1 MTPHRWMLAFCFS
14 LVSVLG
20 TGESQSVSTAET
32 LKYIC
37 RTFGSGV
44 VQPFNGSGFHVRSNC
59 PFTLTRFT
67 HNRVQYD
74 ITAKRDN
81 SGLLNQLEITVNKVR
96 TIVQSGSI
104 MVEKKS
110 ISLPYDHTYQHI
122 FQYGTYTK
130 LRSSLLP
137 LSVTWHNVSGG
148 IDTVRVELDQELS
161 IDMTGLCG
169 KLSVPGS
176 KHQLIAE
183 SMLNEDTC
191 QTRDPVFA
199 VNTLCR
205 LFFSYT
211 LDCLQVRTP
220 HYIELCEENIYS
232 FESSKYISCAF
243 FKEVVQQ
250 CGNSSYIWNI
260 WRTVT
265 RCAPPTCQGDLVY
278 VEQGNAF
285 VPSCSNPNPRF
296 SNQDLTSSC
305 VCPEGMVVNDQ
316 AEGIHCVK
324 ESNCP
329 CVFAGRSYSTGHIRS
344 TKCQSCVCEGGK
356 WHCSENFCPARC
368 LMEGQFVTTFDGKQY
383 VVPGK
388 CTYVLSQGHNW
399 TIIVQFSAK
408 DISLKTAVLQLFQD
422 TYTFSYNS
430 VKVGEEEITELH
442 QSDHALVFWQSS
454 MYIQVQTSFG
464 MNIQVQLSPEIQLY
478 ITLPRN
484 HTGVISGL
492 CGNSNNDTT
501 DDFTTSSGIIE
512 NSPQAFALSWSVGT
526 CAVNIPPICS
536 STDSEIFADE
546 RCSVL
551 NEPTGIFASCHS
563 HIPTDHFHTACIQR
577 TCNCGNN
584 LQQCLCVALA
594 SYAKACASLGVAVGN
609 WRKAT
614 NCTLNCQKNQE
625 FSYDVRACNHTCRS
639 LSGPDPRC
647 WLDDAPVEGCGCPE
661 GTHLN
666 QGHICTPKAECVC
679 HHYGGTTPPGPVVID
694 GRQCLCENGELH
706 CSKDCGCRNGKV
718 CVHCSE
724 YPVNTAQKT
733 CDSLS
738 KPLGASVTCESGCHC
753 PQDQYED
760 HHGNCVSLDNCTCV
774 YSGKMFSAGQHVK
787 TNCKTCVCGHGQWHC
802 KDEPC
807 PRKCQVYGNGHY
819 QTFDSKWYRFNGHC
833 QYTLVEDY
841 CGNENGS
848 FSVRVESVPCCDE
861 ALTCSRSIIL
871 DLQGTVTLTL
881 SDMRVTRRLQKGW
894 TLQEESFYT
903 THTVGLYIIVSVPS
917 RGITLIWDKHTRIT
931 VELQPNWR
939 NRVCGLCGN
948 FDSSEMND
956 LQISGSAVVSSPLA
970 FGNNWK
976 ATSPPCSD
984 VTTEIF
990 PCERNS
996 YCSAWAQR
1004 RCMIITADTFK
1015 DCHLKV
1021 DPEPYYHACV
1031 QESCSCE
1038 FEGKFLGF
1046 CTAVAAYAEACS
1058 EQDVC
1063 VKWRTPDLCPVYCDY
1078 YNEQGQC
1085 SWHYEACGEALS
1097 CGKGHY
1103 FTHKLEGCYP
1113 RCPEDAPFYD
1123 ENTGECTKLRNCTCF
1138 FNDTIIQPG
1147 AVVMIESIKCPC
1159 DNGTITCSPS
1169 TTTIS
1174 PSTSSTRTT
1183 AATTMETTVPF
1194 TTPTTT
1200 TASTTTETWTTTSS
1214 TTPTPTTTT
1223 STTLTAI
1230 TNVST
1235 ITETLTTSTTP
1246 TQTTS
1251 ASTTYETWNTTSST
1265 TPTLT
1270 TTAPTTYETWTTTSS
1285 TTPTLTTTA
1294 PTANETW
1301 TTTSSTTS
1309 TPTTTAP
1316 TTNETWT
1323 TTSSTTP
1330 TTTTTAP
1337 TTNETWKTTSS
1348 TTPTPTTTAPT
1359 TNETWKTTSST
1370 TPTTTTTA
1378 PTTNVTWTTMSSTT
1392 PTPTTTAP
1400 TTNETWKTTSST
1412 TPTPTTT
1419 ASTSNETWTTMSSTT
1434 PTTTTTAPTTNETST
1449 TPMTTTTA
1457 STSDETWTTMSS
1469 TTPTTTTTAPTTNE
1483 TWTTMSSTTP
1493 TPTTTVPTTNE
1504 TWKTTSSTT
1513 PTPTTTAP
1521 TTNET
1526 WKTTSSTTPTPTT
1539 TAPTTNETWKT
1550 TSSTTPTTTTTAPTT
1565 NETSTT
1571 PMQTITA
1578 STSDETWTTMS
1589 STTPT
1594 TTTTAPT
1601 TNETWK
1607 TTSSTTPTP
1616 TTTAPTT
1623 NETWKTTS
1631 STTPTPTTTAPT
1643 TNETWKTTSSTTPT
1657 PTTTAPTTNETWK
1670 TTSSTTPTPTTT
1682 APTTNETWKTTSST
1696 TPTTTTTAPT
1706 TNETSTTPMQ
1716 TITASTSDE
1725 TWTTMSSTTPTTTT
1739 TAPTTNE
1746 TWKTTSSTTPSPTT
1760 IASTSDET
1768 WTTMSSTTP
1777 TTTTTA
1783 PTTNETWKTTS
1794 STTPTP
1800 TTTAPTTNETWKT
1813 TSSTTPTP
1821 TTTAE
1826 TTNETWKTTS
1836 STTPTPTTT
1845 VPTTYKTSTT
1855 TSSATPTSTLTSSK
1869 APGTESTT
1877 HVVETGQTTS
1887 TAYNKTSQACINCTD
1902 LKRKITW
1909 ACGETWTEDCFHSTC
1924 SNGKIELTPVVCP
1937 EPIVP
1942 ICPRGQVTK
1951 VSDGC
1956 CETWKCDCRCELYG
1970 DPHYISFAGVPFDF
1984 LDECTYILVEE
1995 QSPQHHLSIA
2005 VDNFYC
2011 VPGLQGSCVKG
2022 IILRYQD
2029 NVAALSIVQDLN
2041 SVQATLNNVTIQPPY
2056 EEQGLRFETT
2066 GYTVSIYLPE
2076 VRSYISFSPSYTL
2089 VVNLAMEHFLNNTQG
2104 QCGVCGGG
2112 SCIRRG
2118 GQIEDNS
2125 CCDKTAYDWVFA
2137 DPLNSACASPLR
2149 DVPCHP
2155 GPTPAPTN
2163 TPISTTSCPVSLL
2176 CELLDH
2182 PVFQNCR
2189 AFVNLH
2195 LKKKNCEFDSCGPAS
2210 NPCSSLEQAAEECIL
2225 CIDWRKLTNGTCDVT
2240 CPTGLVYRECHDKLD
2255 DFCYGGVRYP
2265 GASFGKN
2272 RTGCFC
2278 PSGQFRAGNH
2288 SNNCVSDCT
2297 YCKGPLGEPRQP
2309 GEVWKSNCHLCT
2321 CNNQT
2326 RSEECF
2332 QQSKLVPLCGNQT
2345 CEENC
2350 SYNKKTYKVGDTWK
2364 DAAHPCMYF
2373 NCTKEGIQTE
2383 KRVCPKENCPE
2394 GERVWD
2400 GQNCCFTCN
2409 KGCAPKL
2416 SSFNITIENCTA
2428 IIEIPVC
2435 QGLCVSQ
2442 PRVVLHDDLQVEH
2455 NSRCCL
2461 EQSSQRRSLTLQ
2473 CLGLTTRRIGYRHI
2487 TSCECRA
2494 CIILR

>member
-1 MTPHRWMLAFCFS
+1 MTPRRWTLAFCFS
-14 LVSVLG
+14 LVSDV
-20 TGESQSVSTAET
+20 
-32 LKYIC
+32 C

-44 VQPFNGSGFHVRSNC
+44 MQPFNGSGFHVRSNC

-67 HNRVQYD
+67 HNRVEYD
-74 ITAKRDN
+74 ITTRRGN
-81 SGLLNQLEITVNKVR
+81 SGLLTQLEITVNKVR
-96 TIVQSGSI
+96 TIVQGGSI
-104 MVEKKS
+104 EVEKKS

-122 FQYGTYTK
+122 FQYGTFTK

-148 IDTVRVELDQELS
+148 IDLVELELEKELN

-169 KLSVPGS
+169 QLNVPGN
-176 KHQLIAE
+176 KQQLIAE
-183 SMLNEDTC
+183 SVLTEDTC
-191 QTRDPVFA
+191 QTRDSVSA
-199 VNTLCR
+199 MNQQCR

-211 LDCLQVRTP
+211 LDCLQFRIL

-243 FKEVVQQ
+243 FKEVVQE
-250 CGNSSYIWNI
+250 CGNNSYIWNI
-260 WRTVT
+260 WRIVT
-265 RCAPPTCQGDLVY
+265 KCAPPSCPGDLFF
-278 VEQGNAF
+278 VEQGPAF

-305 VCPEGMVVNDQ
+305 VCPEGTVVNDQ

-344 TKCQSCVCEGGK
+344 TKCQSCVCESGK

-388 CTYVLSQGHNW
+388 CTYVVSQGHNW
-399 TIIVQFSAK
+399 TIIVQFSEK
-408 DISLKTAVLQLFQD
+408 RVSLQTAVLQLFQD

-430 VKVGEEEITELH
+430 VKVGEKEITELH

-464 MNIQVQLSPEIQLY
+464 MNIQVQMSPEIQLY
-478 ITLPRN
+478 ITLPKT

-526 CAVNIPPICS
+526 CVVNIPPICS

-546 RCSVL
+546 GCSVL
-551 NEPTGIFASCHS
+551 NDATGIFATCHS

-584 LQQCLCVALA
+584 LQQCLCVALG
-594 SYAKACASLGVAVGN
+594 SYAKACASLGVAVGD

-614 NCTLNCQKNQE
+614 NCTLKCQKNQE
-625 FSYDVRACNHTCRS
+625 FSYDVRACNHTCRL

-666 QGHICTPKAECVC
+666 QGHVCTPKAECVC
-679 HHYGGTTPPGPVVID
+679 HHYGGTKPPGPVVID

-738 KPLGASVTCESGCHC
+738 KPLGSSLTCESGCHC
-753 PQDQYED
+753 PHDQYED
-760 HHGNCVSLDNCTCV
+760 HHGNCGSLDNCTCV

-787 TNCKTCVCGHGQWHC
+787 TNCKTCVCGQGQWHC

-807 PRKCQVYGNGHY
+807 SGKCQVYGNGHY

-841 CGNENGS
+841 CGNQNGS

-861 ALTCSRSIIL
+861 ALTCSRSIVL

-894 TLQEESFYT
+894 TLQEDSFYT
-903 THTVGLYIIVSVPS
+903 THTVGLYIVISVPS
-917 RGITLIWDKHTRIT
+917 QGITLIWDKHTRIT
-931 VELQPNWR
+931 VELHPNWR

-956 LQISGSAVVSSPLA
+956 LQISDSAVVSSPLA

-1085 SWHYEACGEALS
+1085 SWHYEACGEVLT

-1103 FTHKLEGCYP
+1103 FTDKLEGCYP
-1113 RCPEDAPFYD
+1113 RCPKDAPFYD

-1147 AVVMIESIKCPC
+1147 AVVMIECYFTHNNITHHLYLKHSNYNCFNH
-1159 DNGTITCSPS
+1159 NGNNCALHNTNNYNCLNNHGN
-1169 TTTIS
+1169 
-1174 PSTSSTRTT
+1174 RD
-1183 AATTMETTVPF
+1183 
-1194 TTPTTT
+1194 
-1200 TASTTTETWTTTSS
+1200 
-1214 TTPTPTTTT
+1214 
-1223 STTLTAI
+1223 
-1230 TNVST
+1230 TNVINHPYT
-1235 ITETLTTSTTP
+1235 NN
-1246 TQTTS
+1246 
-1251 ASTTYETWNTTSST
+1251 NT
-1265 TPTLT
+1265 
-1270 TTAPTTYETWTTTSS
+1270 
-1285 TTPTLTTTA
+1285 
-1294 PTANETW
+1294 
-1301 TTTSSTTS
+1301 
-1309 TPTTTAP
+1309 
-1316 TTNETWT
+1316 
-1323 TTSSTTP
+1323 
-1330 TTTTTAP
+1330 
-1337 TTNETWKTTSS
+1337 
-1348 TTPTPTTTAPT
+1348 
-1359 TNETWKTTSST
+1359 
-1370 TPTTTTTA
+1370 
-1378 PTTNVTWTTMSSTT
+1378 
-1392 PTPTTTAP
+1392 
-1400 TTNETWKTTSST
+1400 
-1412 TPTPTTT
+1412 
-1419 ASTSNETWTTMSSTT
+1419 
-1434 PTTTTTAPTTNETST
+1434 
-1449 TPMTTTTA
+1449 
-1457 STSDETWTTMSS
+1457 
-1469 TTPTTTTTAPTTNE
+1469 
-1483 TWTTMSSTTP
+1483 
-1493 TPTTTVPTTNE
+1493 
-1504 TWKTTSSTT
+1504 
-1513 PTPTTTAP
+1513 
-1521 TTNET
+1521 
-1526 WKTTSSTTPTPTT
+1526 
-1539 TAPTTNETWKT
+1539 
-1550 TSSTTPTTTTTAPTT
+1550 
-1565 NETSTT
+1565 
-1571 PMQTITA
+1571 
-1578 STSDETWTTMS
+1578 
-1589 STTPT
+1589 
-1594 TTTTAPT
+1594 
-1601 TNETWK
+1601 
-1607 TTSSTTPTP
+1607 
-1616 TTTAPTT
+1616 
-1623 NETWKTTS
+1623 
-1631 STTPTPTTTAPT
+1631 
-1643 TNETWKTTSSTTPT
+1643 
-1657 PTTTAPTTNETWK
+1657 
-1670 TTSSTTPTPTTT
+1670 
-1682 APTTNETWKTTSST
+1682 
-1696 TPTTTTTAPT
+1696 
-1706 TNETSTTPMQ
+1706 
-1716 TITASTSDE
+1716 
-1725 TWTTMSSTTPTTTT
+1725 
-1739 TAPTTNE
+1739 
-1746 TWKTTSSTTPSPTT
+1746 
-1760 IASTSDET
+1760 
-1768 WTTMSSTTP
+1768 
-1777 TTTTTA
+1777 
-1783 PTTNETWKTTS
+1783 
-1794 STTPTP
+1794 
-1800 TTTAPTTNETWKT
+1800 
-1813 TSSTTPTP
+1813 
-1821 TTTAE
+1821 
-1826 TTNETWKTTS
+1826 
-1836 STTPTPTTT
+1836 
-1845 VPTTYKTSTT
+1845 
-1855 TSSATPTSTLTSSK
+1855 
-1869 APGTESTT
+1869 
-1877 HVVETGQTTS
+1877 
-1887 TAYNKTSQACINCTD
+1887 CIGCTD
-1902 LKRKITW
+1902 LKRKKTW
-1909 ACGETWTEDCFHSTC
+1909 ACGETWTEDCFHRTC
-1924 SNGKIELTPVVCP
+1924 TNGKIELTPVVCP
-1937 EPIVP
+1937 EPTAP

-1995 QSPQHHLSIA
+1995 QSPQHRLSIA

-2011 VPGLQGSCVKG
+2011 VPGLHGSCAKG
-2022 IILRYQD
+2022 IILKYQD
-2029 NVAALSIVQDLN
+2029 NVATLSMVPDFN
-2041 SVQATLNNVTIQPPY
+2041 AVKATLNNVTIQPPY

-2066 GYTVSIYLPE
+2066 GYAVSIYLPE
-2076 VRSYISFSPSYTL
+2076 VRSYVSLSPSYTL

-2118 GQIEDNS
+2118 GQIEDNN

-2137 DPLNSACASPLR
+2137 DPLNSACVSRPR

-2155 GPTPAPTN
+2155 GPTPVP
-2163 TPISTTSCPVSLL
+2163 PTSCPPSPQ

-2182 PVFQNCR
+2182 PVFQNCTTY
-2189 AFVNLH
+2189 VNLQ
-2195 LKKKNCEFDSCGPAS
+2195 LIKKNCEFDSCGKTDG
-2210 NPCSSLEQAAEECIL
+2210 PCSSLEQAAKECKNASI

-2240 CPTGLVYRECHDKLD
+2240 CPEGLVHRECHDKLD
-2255 DFCYGGVRYP
+2255 DFCYGG
-2265 GASFGKN
+2265 
-2272 RTGCFC
+2272 
-2278 PSGQFRAGNH
+2278 GQFRAGNH
-2288 SNNCVSDCT
+2288 SINCVSDCS
-2297 YCKGPLGEPRQP
+2297 YCKGPLGEPRLP
-2309 GEVWKSNCHLCT
+2309 GEVWQSNCHLCS

-2326 RSEECF
+2326 RTEECRKS
-2332 QQSKLVPLCGNQT
+2332 SKLALLCDNP
-2345 CEENC
+2345 CSENNC
-2350 SYNKKTYKVGDTWK
+2350 SYNEKTYKVGVTWK
-2364 DAAHPCMYF
+2364 DAAHPCMSF
-2373 NCTKEGIQTE
+2373 SCSREGIQTE
-2383 KRVCPKENCPE
+2383 RRICPKENCPE
-2394 GERVWD
+2394 VLD
-2400 GQNCCFTCN
+2400 
-2409 KGCAPKL
+2409 P
-2416 SSFNITIENCTA
+2416 SS
-2428 IIEIPVC
+2428 
-2435 QGLCVSQ
+2435 L
-2442 PRVVLHDDLQVEH
+2442 L
-2455 NSRCCL
+2455 
-2461 EQSSQRRSLTLQ
+2461 
-2473 CLGLTTRRIGYRHI
+2473 
-2487 TSCECRA
+2487 
-2494 CIILR
+2494 

>member
-1 MTPHRWMLAFCFS
+1 MDTAYISPVVVCLCSSSWFNLLSCSKGTSGNMTPRRWTLAFCFS

-20 TGESQSVSTAET
+20 TGESQSVSTVSTGET
-32 LKYIC
+32 RKYVC

-44 VQPFNGSGFHVRSNC
+44 MQPFNGSGFHVRSNC

-67 HNRVQYD
+67 HNRVEYD
-74 ITAKRDN
+74 ITTRRGN
-81 SGLLNQLEITVNKVR
+81 SGLLTQLEITVNKVR
-96 TIVQSGSI
+96 TIVQGGSI
-104 MVEKKS
+104 EVEKKS

-122 FQYGTYTK
+122 FQYGTFTK

-148 IDTVRVELDQELS
+148 IDLVRVELELEKELN

-169 KLSVPGS
+169 QLNVPGN
-176 KHQLIAE
+176 KQQLIAE
-183 SMLNEDTC
+183 SVLTEDTC
-191 QTRDPVFA
+191 QTRDSVSA
-199 VNTLCR
+199 MNQQCR

-211 LDCLQVRTP
+211 LDCLQFRIL

-243 FKEVVQQ
+243 FKEVVQE
-250 CGNSSYIWNI
+250 CGNNSYIWNI
-260 WRTVT
+260 WRSVT
-265 RCAPPTCQGDLVY
+265 KCAPPSCPGDLFF
-278 VEQGNAF
+278 VEQGPAF

-305 VCPEGMVVNDQ
+305 VCPEGTVVNDQ

-344 TKCQSCVCEGGK
+344 TKCQSCVCECGK

-388 CTYVLSQGHNW
+388 CTYVVSQGHNW
-399 TIIVQFSAK
+399 TIIVQFSEK
-408 DISLKTAVLQLFQD
+408 RVSLQTAVLQLFQD

-430 VKVGEEEITELH
+430 VKVGEKEITELH

-464 MNIQVQLSPEIQLY
+464 MNIQVQMSPEIQLY
-478 ITLPRN
+478 ITLPKT

-526 CAVNIPPICS
+526 CVVNIPPICS

-546 RCSVL
+546 GCSVL
-551 NEPTGIFASCHS
+551 NDATGIFATCHS

-584 LQQCLCVALA
+584 LQQCLCVALG
-594 SYAKACASLGVAVGN
+594 SYAKACASLGVAVGD

-614 NCTLNCQKNQE
+614 NCTLKCQKNQE
-625 FSYDVRACNHTCRS
+625 FSYDVRACNHTCRL

-666 QGHICTPKAECVC
+666 QGHVCTPKAECVC
-679 HHYGGTTPPGPVVID
+679 HHYGGTKPPGPVVID

-738 KPLGASVTCESGCHC
+738 KPLGSSLTCESGCHC
-753 PQDQYED
+753 PHDQYED
-760 HHGNCVSLDNCTCV
+760 HHGNCGSLDNCTCV

-787 TNCKTCVCGHGQWHC
+787 TNCKTCVCGQGQWHC

-807 PRKCQVYGNGHY
+807 SGKCQVYGNGHY

-841 CGNENGS
+841 CGNQNGS

-861 ALTCSRSIIL
+861 ALTCSRSIVL

-894 TLQEESFYT
+894 TLQEDSFYT
-903 THTVGLYIIVSVPS
+903 THTVGLYIVISVPS

-931 VELQPNWR
+931 VELHPNWR

-1085 SWHYEACGEALS
+1085 SWHYEACGEVLT

-1103 FTHKLEGCYP
+1103 FTDKLEGCYP
-1113 RCPEDAPFYD
+1113 RCPKDAPFYD

-1159 DNGTITCSPS
+1159 ENGTIICPTLP
-1169 TTTIS
+1169 TTIS
-1174 PSTSSTRTT
+1174 PTTSTSSIPTTT
-1183 AATTMETTVPF
+1183 ASTTKETTVPS
-1194 TTPTTT
+1194 TTPTTTTASTTTETWTPTSSTTSRPTTPTSTPLTAITNVSTTTETMTTTSSTTPTPTTTSSTTTETLTTTPSTTPTPTTTASTTTEPLTTTSSTTPTPTTTSSTTTETSTTTSSTTPTPTTTSSTTTEPLTTTSSTTPTPTTTSSTTTEPLTTTSSTTPTPTTTSSTTTEPLTTTSSTTPAPTTTSSSPTETWKTTSSTTPRPTITSSTTTETLTTMPSTTPTPTTTSSSPTETWTTTSSTTPTPTTTASTTTETWTTTSSTTPTPTTSSSPTETSITTSSTTPAPTTTASTTTETLTTTSSTTPTPTT

-1214 TTPTPTTTT
+1214 TTPTPTTT
-1223 STTLTAI
+1223 S
-1230 TNVST
+1230 SSP
-1235 ITETLTTSTTP
+1235 TETSI
-1246 TQTTS
+1246 
-1251 ASTTYETWNTTSST
+1251 
-1265 TPTLT
+1265 
-1270 TTAPTTYETWTTTSS
+1270 
-1285 TTPTLTTTA
+1285 
-1294 PTANETW
+1294 
-1301 TTTSSTTS
+1301 
-1309 TPTTTAP
+1309 
-1316 TTNETWT
+1316 
-1323 TTSSTTP
+1323 
-1330 TTTTTAP
+1330 
-1337 TTNETWKTTSS
+1337 
-1348 TTPTPTTTAPT
+1348 
-1359 TNETWKTTSST
+1359 
-1370 TPTTTTTA
+1370 
-1378 PTTNVTWTTMSSTT
+1378 
-1392 PTPTTTAP
+1392 
-1400 TTNETWKTTSST
+1400 TTSST

-1419 ASTSNETWTTMSSTT
+1419 ASTTTETWTTTSSTT
-1434 PTTTTTAPTTNETST
+1434 PTPTTTSSSPTETSITTSST
-1449 TPMTTTTA
+1449 TPAPTTTA
-1457 STSDETWTTMSS
+1457 STTTETLTTTSS
-1469 TTPTTTTTAPTTNE
+1469 TTPTPTTTASTTTETWTTTSSTTPTPTTTSSSPTETSITTSSTTPAPSTTASTTTE

-1493 TPTTTVPTTNE
+1493 TPTTTSSSPTE
-1504 TWKTTSSTT
+1504 TWTTTSSTT
-1513 PTPTTTAP
+1513 PTPLTTITNVPTTTERLSTP
-1521 TTNET
+1521 
-1526 WKTTSSTTPTPTT
+1526 STTTTPTT
-1539 TAPTTNETWKT
+1539 TA
-1550 TSSTTPTTTTTAPTT
+1550 S
-1565 NETSTT
+1565 TST
-1571 PMQTITA
+1571 
-1578 STSDETWTTMS
+1578 ETWTTTLSTSSIPTSTALSTTERWTTPSTTTTPFTTITNVS
-1589 STTPT
+1589 STTANWLT
-1594 TTTTAPT
+1594 VL
-1601 TNETWK
+1601 
-1607 TTSSTTPTP
+1607 SSISTPKNAT
-1616 TTTAPTT
+1616 
-1623 NETWKTTS
+1623 
-1631 STTPTPTTTAPT
+1631 
-1643 TNETWKTTSSTTPT
+1643 
-1657 PTTTAPTTNETWK
+1657 
-1670 TTSSTTPTPTTT
+1670 
-1682 APTTNETWKTTSST
+1682 
-1696 TPTTTTTAPT
+1696 
-1706 TNETSTTPMQ
+1706 TSTTIVTHTTYP
-1716 TITASTSDE
+1716 TNATPASTS
-1725 TWTTMSSTTPTTTT
+1725 
-1739 TAPTTNE
+1739 
-1746 TWKTTSSTTPSPTT
+1746 
-1760 IASTSDET
+1760 
-1768 WTTMSSTTP
+1768 
-1777 TTTTTA
+1777 
-1783 PTTNETWKTTS
+1783 
-1794 STTPTP
+1794 
-1800 TTTAPTTNETWKT
+1800 
-1813 TSSTTPTP
+1813 
-1821 TTTAE
+1821 
-1826 TTNETWKTTS
+1826 
-1836 STTPTPTTT
+1836 
-1845 VPTTYKTSTT
+1845 
-1855 TSSATPTSTLTSSK
+1855 
-1869 APGTESTT
+1869 ESTT
-1877 HVVETGQTTS
+1877 DVVETGAPS
-1887 TAYNKTSQACINCTD
+1887 TAYHSTAQVFVPTSSACIDCTD
-1902 LKRKITW
+1902 LKRKKTW
-1909 ACGETWTEDCFHSTC
+1909 ACGETWTEDCFHRTC
-1924 SNGKIELTPVVCP
+1924 TNGKIELTPVVCP
-1937 EPIVP
+1937 EPTAP

-1995 QSPQHHLSIA
+1995 QSPQHRLSIA

-2011 VPGLQGSCVKG
+2011 VPGLHGSCAKG

-2029 NVAALSIVQDLN
+2029 NVATLSMVPDFN
-2041 SVQATLNNVTIQPPY
+2041 AVKATLNNVTIQPPY

-2066 GYTVSIYLPE
+2066 GYAVSIYLPE
-2076 VRSYISFSPSYTL
+2076 VRSYVSLSPSYTL

-2118 GQIEDNS
+2118 GQIEDNN

-2137 DPLNSACASPLR
+2137 DPLNSACVSRPR

-2155 GPTPAPTN
+2155 GPTPVP
-2163 TPISTTSCPVSLL
+2163 PTSCPPSPQ

-2182 PVFQNCR
+2182 PVFQNCTTY
-2189 AFVNLH
+2189 VNLQ
-2195 LKKKNCEFDSCGPAS
+2195 LIKKNCEFDSCGKTDGS
-2210 NPCSSLEQAAEECIL
+2210 CSSLEQAAEECKNASI

-2240 CPTGLVYRECHDKLD
+2240 CPEGLVHRECHDKLD

-2265 GASFGKN
+2265 GASLEKN
-2272 RTGCFC
+2272 MIGCFC

-2288 SNNCVSDCT
+2288 SINCVSDCS
-2297 YCKGPLGEPRQP
+2297 YCKGPLGEPRLP
-2309 GEVWKSNCHLCT
+2309 GEVWQSNCHLCS

-2326 RSEECF
+2326 RTEECRK
-2332 QQSKLVPLCGNQT
+2332 SPNLAPPCDNP
-2345 CEENC
+2345 CSENNC
-2350 SYNKKTYKVGDTWK
+2350 SYNEKTYKVGVTWK
-2364 DAAHPCMYF
+2364 DAAHPCMSF
-2373 NCTKEGIQTE
+2373 SCSREGIQTE
-2383 KRVCPKENCPE
+2383 RRICPKENCPE
-2394 GERVWD
+2394 GDRVWD
-2400 GQNCCFTCN
+2400 DQHCCFTCN
-2409 KGCAPKL
+2409 QSCAPKL
-2416 SSFNITIENCTA
+2416 SSFNITIENCTT
-2428 IIEIPVC
+2428 IIEMPVC

-2442 PRVVLHDDLQVEH
+2442 PRVVLHGDLQVEH

-2461 EQSSQRRSLTLQ
+2461 EQSTQRRSLTVQ
-2473 CLGLTTRRIGYRHI
+2473 CLGLTTRRFRYKHI

-2494 CIILR
+2494 CSILY